1 MIQLRVLT
9 TMSTVVLCIGML
21 LLVACGAD
29 DEVEPTTTSQ
39 GTPSKTAQRSGNV
52 DACSLLTEAEAA
64 DAVGGATDPPKSSV
78 IGENFSQ
85 CVWRI
90 QGGAELGSAVIVQA
104 RGDTSDDDFERF
116 VDENTPEVVG
126 EVTTIDDLGD
136 KAYQQI
142 ATFVLSGDSMVVV
155 TVLNNE
161 TPEQQEQRQHDL
173 ARAAIGRLP

>member
-1 MIQLRVLT
+1 MTNLRVST
-9 TMSTVVLCIGML
+9 TMNIVVLWIGML

-29 DEVEPTTTSQ
+29 DEVEPTMIAHET
-39 GTPSKTAQRSGNV
+39 SGNV

-64 DAVGGATDPPKSSV
+64 DAVGGATDPPKSSM

-85 CVWRI
+85 CMWRI
-90 QGGAELGSAVIVQA
+90 QGGTELGSAVVVQA
-104 RGDTSDDDFERF
+104 RADTSDDDFERL
-116 VDENTPEVVG
+116 VDENAPEVMG
-126 EVTTIDDLGD
+126 EVTTIDGLGD

-142 ATFVLSGDSMVVV
+142 ATFVLIGEAMVVV

-161 TPEQQEQRQHDL
+161 TPEQQEQRQQDL